1 MEDGKPADDILAKR
15 GFESG
20 AGVNLGDFLKS
31 DIEEIKPEKETE
43 EPAEIESEDIAV
55 GEVADIFSRG
65 DAPSRINR
73 DGTVDEAPEMDT
85 VTEYAIEGEKRL
97 HLGLMISMVVT
108 WSAIGAIV
116 GTIFTYSFL

>member
-43 EPAEIESEDIAV
+43 DPAVFVSCLYKALDSLSSTTAPIEKKTLINKVFEDFCV
-55 GEVADIFSRG
+55 G
-65 DAPSRINR
+65 
-73 DGTVDEAPEMDT
+73 
-85 VTEYAIEGEKRL
+85 K
-97 HLGLMISMVVT
+97 
-108 WSAIGAIV
+108 
-116 GTIFTYSFL
+116 